1 MRRFIVLVFDDT
13 PVDPRARQLNEKRL
27 QPGDAVEVFSPS
39 DRRWKR
45 GTFYVSRAGD
55 VLIDLPFDDAIPFAQ
70 AVADG
75 LRRVLH

>member
-1 MRRFIVLVFDDT
+1 MRRLIVLVFDDIEA
-13 PVDPRARQLNEKRL
+13 DPRARQFNEKRL

-39 DRRWKR
+39 ERRWKR
-45 GTFYVSRAGD
+45 GIFCVSSAGD